1 LGFANFYRQFI
12 KDYSKITALLTN
24 LTKKD
29 QVFEWTAEAEEAFQE
44 LKTRFS
50 TELILVIFDLS
61 KPSVVETDASDKAIG
76 ACLSQ
81 ADEKG
86 KLYLVAYLLRKFA
99 PAENNYKVYDKE
111 LLVIIESFRHWRVY
125 LEG

>member
-1 LGFANFYRQFI
+1 
-12 KDYSKITALLTN
+12 
-24 LTKKD
+24 
-29 QVFEWTAEAEEAFQE
+29 VFEWTAEAEEAFQE

-50 TELILVIFDLS
+50 TEPILIIFDPS

-86 KLYLVAYLLRKFA
+86 KLRPVAYLSRKFT
-99 PAENNYKVYDKE
+99 PAEGNYEVHDKE
-111 LLVIIESFRHWRVY
+111 LLAIIESFRHWRVY

>member
-1 LGFANFYRQFI
+1 
-12 KDYSKITALLTN
+12 
-24 LTKKD
+24 
-29 QVFEWTAEAEEAFQE
+29 VFEWIAEAEEAFQE

-50 TELILVIFDLS
+50 TEPILVIFDLS

-81 ADEKG
+81 DDDKG
-86 KLYLVAYLLRKFA
+86 KLRLVAYLSRKFT
-99 PAENNYKVYDKE
+99 PAESNYEVHDKE
-111 LLVIIESFRHWRVY
+111 LLVIIESFRYWRVY

>member
-1 LGFANFYRQFI
+1 
-12 KDYSKITALLTN
+12 
-24 LTKKD
+24 
-29 QVFEWTAEAEEAFQE
+29 VFEWTAEAEEAFQE

-50 TELILVIFDLS
+50 TEPILIIFDPS
-61 KPSVVETDASDKAIG
+61 KPSVVETDTSDKAIR

-86 KLYLVAYLLRKFA
+86 KLRTVAYLSRKFT
-99 PAENNYKVYDKE
+99 PAEGNYKVYDKE
-111 LLVIIESFRHWRVY
+111 LLAIIESFRHWRVY